1 MKTRVSV
8 VVPCYNN
15 ELQLADCLQ
24 SLKGQTVAPHEVI
37 VVDNNCTDG
46 SVAVAKSFGA
56 KVVKETKQGIGY
68 ARNKGFNA
76 ATGDIIARLDTDSI
90 ADKQWIQ
97 AIRDAMEDDSVAAAG
112 GVSYTYELRQLPSL
126 AYGIHRWFNTFHE
139 RRMGGLV
146 ILYGFNVAVR
156 KKVWEQMVDE
166 LDEESLNEDIEFSV
180 VARKYGQVVRAEGMI
195 VGNRLRE
202 FMSPKK
208 LWRYWKADGKV
219 AKQLRDEDTERE

>member
-1 MKTRVSV
+1 MNTRVSV

-46 SVAVAKSFGA
+46 SVVVAKSFGA

-68 ARNKGFNA
+68 ARNKGFNS

-90 ADKQWIQ
+90 ADNRWIQ
-97 AIRDAMEDDSVAAAG
+97 AIIKVMNDNSVAAVG
-112 GVSYTYELRQLPSL
+112 GVSYTYELRYLPWL
-126 AYGIHRWFNTFHE
+126 AYAIHRWFNAFHE
-139 RRMGGLV
+139 RRLNNLLV
-146 ILYGFNVAVR
+146 LYGFNMAVR
-156 KKVWEQMVDE
+156 RSVWQKMVKQ
-166 LDEESLNEDIEFSV
+166 LNESTLNEDIEFSA
-180 VARKYGQVVRAEGMI
+180 VAKKFGTVVRAKDMI
-195 VGNRLRE
+195 VGNRLGG

-208 LWRYWKADGKV
+208 LWRYWRADGKM
-219 AKQLRDEDTERE
+219 AKQLRAEDK